1 VLKDV
6 REGWVSPEQAADAY
20 GVILRA
26 DGSLD
31 EEATAARRAE
41 LTAANPA
48 PPTQLDVEPEC
59 RRIADSL
66 ADYLRP
72 RI

>member
-1 VLKDV
+1 VTA
-6 REGWVSPEQAADAY
+6 EQAADAY
-20 GVILRA
+20 GVVLRA

-41 LTAANPA
+41 LAATVPEPPA
-48 PPTQLDVEPEC
+48 LLDPEPEC

-72 RI
+72 KN